1 MRKQYLYSHAALYLE
16 GRVQDRIL
24 RPSCTR
30 VGGKTSLFVRQRHAK
45 NRVDEP
51 LPSTNFLSSLNTR
64 VYLMNNRCVL
74 WSLCEHMHIGYKYMY
89 IRMDYHIKQLPL
101 HCRVC
106 GHRVIKRKSKKEI
119 YECKAFAADLQ
130 LAFSINTLTD
140 NPQVHPEHFCKS
152 CHLSMT
158 RGISAR
164 AEGVHHRCALTRF
177 VWEVHANEGCKVHVY
192 AFMQHN
198 QYTESYHRCVSI
210 SKSVQE
216 VISGSIQL
224 AEVVNQDS
232 HLICSLHIF

>member
-1 MRKQYLYSHAALYLE
+1 MRKQCLYSHAALYLE
-16 GRVQDRIL
+16 ERVQDRIL

-74 WSLCEHMHIGYKYMY
+74 WSLCDHMHIGYKYMY
-89 IRMDYHIKQLPL
+89 IRMNYHIKQLPL

-130 LAFSINTLTD
+130 LAFLSIPLLITLKCTLNT
-140 NPQVHPEHFCKS
+140 
-152 CHLSMT
+152 
-158 RGISAR
+158 SAK
-164 AEGVHHRCALTRF
+164 A
-177 VWEVHANEGCKVHVY
+177 
-192 AFMQHN
+192 
-198 QYTESYHRCVSI
+198 
-210 SKSVQE
+210 
-216 VISGSIQL
+216 VIFQ
-224 AEVVNQDS
+224 
-232 HLICSLHIF
+232 

>member
-1 MRKQYLYSHAALYLE
+1 MRKQCLYSHAALYLE
-16 GRVQDRIL
+16 GRVQDPIL

-140 NPQVHPEHFCKS
+140 NPQVHPEHFCKC

-164 AEGVHHRCALTRF
+164 AEGVHHRCALTPF
-177 VWEVHANEGCKVHVY
+177 VWEVHANEGCKVHGICFY
-192 AFMQHN
+192 A
-198 QYTESYHRCVSI
+198 T
-210 SKSVQE
+210 
-216 VISGSIQL
+216 
-224 AEVVNQDS
+224 
-232 HLICSLHIF
+232 